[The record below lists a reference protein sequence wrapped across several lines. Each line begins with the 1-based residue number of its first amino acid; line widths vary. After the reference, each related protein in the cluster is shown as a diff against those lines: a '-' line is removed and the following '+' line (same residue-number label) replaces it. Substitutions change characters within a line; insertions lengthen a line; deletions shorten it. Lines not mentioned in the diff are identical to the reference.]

1 MLLELREKYDV
12 EKPTAFE
19 DCILSQVGF
28 DCSLRKDSTLLF
40 KTGKAT
46 TRDVESIQKLGEHM
60 HSQAPS
66 HAKRAL
72 CKLKRGTLNKN
83 L

>member
-1 MLLELREKYDV
+1 MAYKASASILQFFYFNSKITFQLMFLELREKYDV

-28 DCSLRKDSTLLF
+28 DCCLRKDSTLLF

-46 TRDVESIQKLGEHM
+46 QFAVS
-60 HSQAPS
+60 
-66 HAKRAL
+66 
-72 CKLKRGTLNKN
+72 
-83 L
+83 